1 MNAPLK
7 SASALAAENQRLR
20 EATLELLETLGAV
33 VDALSPFTLYHSTQV
48 AIYAVEIARAL
59 GLADAEQELVF
70 RAALVHDVGMI
81 SLSSAAVVKEGK
93 LSLNEVQDLR
103 LHPTI
108 GGEIVG
114 RIEHLRDLAPLVH
127 YHHENYD
134 GSGYPDRLKG
144 EEIPQGARIIALA
157 DSLDAMLT
165 ERPSRAGMD
174 LFEAL
179 FEVKRC
185 SGTQFDPEV
194 VRALFQVVE
203 EKPGNF
209 FSSANQSAAADML
222 QSTVGIGLGRVRN
235 ILRK

>member
-1 MNAPLK
+1 M
-7 SASALAAENQRLR
+7 
-20 EATLELLETLGAV
+20 
-33 VDALSPFTLYHSTQV
+33 
-48 AIYAVEIARAL
+48 
-59 GLADAEQELVF
+59 
-70 RAALVHDVGMI
+70 
-81 SLSSAAVVKEGK
+81 
-93 LSLNEVQDLR
+93 
-103 LHPTI
+103 
-108 GGEIVG
+108 
-114 RIEHLRDLAPLVH
+114 H

-144 EEIPQGARIIALA
+144 EEIPLGARIIALA

-165 ERPSRAGMD
+165 ERPGRAGMD
-174 LFEAL
+174 LFDAL

-203 EKPGNF
+203 DKPQNF